1 MDIDNSDIDLI
12 SCRFRSMNTND
23 KDYLIS
29 EFKRLSK
36 TQLSNDGCC
45 FYLDLAEWNLNT
57 ALWAYYEYESVNPS
71 HNNNINTNTSYTSTN
86 LNQTNSQLV
95 PLPQM
100 KIIAQSDSLESINS
114 NTILTN
120 KKYVKTWRL
129 INNGIERWP
138 NDVYLRYI
146 NGFSFKMDNNEM
158 INYNCDYI
166 ANLYLKLDQLQPNE
180 TLDLSI
186 HLQSPQMVGKF
197 KCELSL
203 CRQFNGQLFGEPLV
217 IELDVVLNNST
228 QQDEE
233 MGILDLAQQLNNV
246 NMFGM
251 GSNGGGSNHKH
262 FNTPSSSSTSLFN
275 QSKLTDS
282 NNNNNNISSSSL
294 NNSNGGV
301 LNYQDDE
308 EKRPDFYDDMFS

>member
-23 KDYLIS
+23 KDHLIS

-57 ALWAYYEYESVNPS
+57 ALWAYYEYENVNPTQ
-71 HNNNINTNTSYTSTN
+71 NNINNDNNTNVYTSFTNN

-100 KIIAQSDSLESINS
+100 KIIAQSDSLESVNT

-129 INNGIERWP
+129 INNGMERWP

-146 NGFSFKMDNNEM
+146 NGFSFKMDNNEL

-166 ANLYLKLDQLQPNE
+166 ANLYLKLEQLQPNE
-180 TLDLSI
+180 TFDLSI
-186 HLQSPQMVGKF
+186 YLQTPQIVGKF

-203 CRQFNGQLFGEPLV
+203 CRQFSGQIFGEPLV
-217 IELDVVLNNST
+217 IELNVTN
-228 QQDEE
+228 QPEHDEE
-233 MGILDLAQQLNNV
+233 MGIMDLAQQLNNV
-246 NMFGM
+246 NMFGV
-251 GSNGGGSNHKH
+251 GNSSNHKH

-275 QSKLTDS
+275 QSKSTDS
-282 NNNNNNISSSSL
+282 NNISSSLSK
-294 NNSNGGV
+294 SNHI
-301 LNYQDDE
+301 NHEEEEE